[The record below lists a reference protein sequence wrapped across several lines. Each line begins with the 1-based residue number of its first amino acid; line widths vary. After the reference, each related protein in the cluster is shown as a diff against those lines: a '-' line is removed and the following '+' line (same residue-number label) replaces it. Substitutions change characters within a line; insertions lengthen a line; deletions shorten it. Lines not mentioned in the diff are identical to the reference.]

1 VAITHAT
8 GIRYTYPQPQH
19 LCCGHAAWSKF
30 NRRPWSKFDRRQ
42 HVFNTQDNATALLSK
57 LRERGV
63 PAYAETR
70 VVVGPFRTRR
80 EAEQAAQALKD
91 LGSGRVLRPGAR

>member
-42 HVFNTQDNATALLSK
+42 QV
-57 LRERGV
+57 ER
-63 PAYAETR
+63 AE
-70 VVVGPFRTRR
+70 
-80 EAEQAAQALKD
+80 AAPCGLT
-91 LGSGRVLRPGAR
+91 GARRLF